1 MGLLVLASSSSQWR
15 IQSLSDTYYFT
26 NDGPIESIGSVM
38 LQLTLLF
45 LVFGSMPF
53 ITYSMMR
60 TMSSP
65 QLDED
70 TRMWQFIR
78 QLSSSIPIGFLLA
91 VLMSTYDLD
100 WTGFNVPIQET
111 NITLS
116 LPIFA
121 TIFIYLV
128 ITIVLPY
135 IVVSEAGAA
144 CGSTCSSES
153 GIGRAMPSTSSARRR
168 GRSTS
173 QRSRSSSAAIQ
184 EQLEL
189 YISSQPLMDVGLR
202 YEDGADLDTIAEE
215 VDLKPHQIAFFSP
228 TFYQLSR
235 DMDPRFEFYDYAVR
249 FLARLQDIAGDMAQR
264 RSRVSKERAGEV
276 LAKVYQNERAELDAM
291 IDKSM
296 TTKPLLIAGLG
307 ILTPIVS
314 ALMGEVAKGVWE
326 MYLKDYLK

>member
-1 MGLLVLASSSSQWR
+1 
-15 IQSLSDTYYFT
+15 
-26 NDGPIESIGSVM
+26 M

-135 IVVSEAGAA
+135 IVGIRSGRRMRIDLLKRERDWTSDAIDIF
-144 CGSTCSSES
+144 STPTGPLYISKIEELSS
-153 GIGRAMPSTSSARRR
+153 
-168 GRSTS
+168 
-173 QRSRSSSAAIQ
+173 AIQ

-276 LAKVYQNERAELDAM
+276 LAKVYQNERAELDTM